1 MGEGGGRGWRGWGRE
16 GVGDGG
22 GWGRQVVGGGRRGD

>member
-1 MGEGGGRGWRGWGRE
+1 ME

-22 GWGRQVVGGGRRGD
+22 GGGCRGWRGVRCRGWRGWGVEGV